1 MIGHRLLLTLTKT
14 QTVTVTNI
22 QYCITCLFLMS
33 LATYLSPAT
42 NQHIGH
48 LWNWTDRVTL
58 LTPLMSIL
66 VILYM

>member
-1 MIGHRLLLTLTKT
+1 MLF
-14 QTVTVTNI
+14 
-22 QYCITCLFLMS
+22 FLMS

-58 LTPLMSIL
+58 TPLMSIL